1 MFVRVSFPSDVSL
14 FPKRTLVGSYNDVRK
29 VRYTFIRQVA
39 EWDVY
44 LQINYYLPP
53 GVYAREK
60 TEGMNK
66 RGDRLLLEA

>member
-1 MFVRVSFPSDVSL
+1 MFVGVSFPSDVSL

-39 EWDVY
+39 ELDVY

-53 GVYAREK
+53 GVYAR
-60 TEGMNK
+60 
-66 RGDRLLLEA
+66 